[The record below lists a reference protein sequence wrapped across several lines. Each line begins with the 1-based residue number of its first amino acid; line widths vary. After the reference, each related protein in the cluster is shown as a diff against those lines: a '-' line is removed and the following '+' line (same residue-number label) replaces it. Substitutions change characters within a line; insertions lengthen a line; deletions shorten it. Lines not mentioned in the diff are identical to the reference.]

1 MQLKLTHRNHKPSS
15 SITALIEGELAAL
28 QPDLRIDEARVAI
41 ERSLTESPPF
51 RVSLHLVTPGPDIV
65 VRVKDHTLRAAA
77 AKAFER
83 VRGLCLLLARY
94 CDDGRRE
101 ITIPGLRDMAAITN
115 LTEETVSRAMS
126 RLRRLG
132 ILQRQDRRHGL
143 MLVAAEPAAA

>member
-83 VRGLCLLLARY
+83 VRETIAQPLAS
-94 CDDGRRE
+94 
-101 ITIPGLRDMAAITN
+101 A
-115 LTEETVSRAMS
+115 
-126 RLRRLG
+126 
-132 ILQRQDRRHGL
+132 RHFP
-143 MLVAAEPAAA
+143 APQAEPDTSGPLRF